1 MTRFYKHICK
11 YAKRLWRREDGSV
24 TIEFC
29 ILFPAFIVIFV
40 SAVDAGVLTM
50 RQMMLDRAVD
60 VAVRGLRL
68 GMWLP
73 LTRDDL
79 KSQICA
85 HTAIIPNCEESLLVE
100 LRRVSTDDWIMPT
113 TSAKCV
119 DRDEDIQPVTTF
131 TAGDSGD
138 MMLVRVCAI
147 LDPMF
152 PTTGIGLQL
161 PKDASGGY
169 ALVARSA
176 FVNEPN

>member
-1 MTRFYKHICK
+1 MTRIYTQISTRL
-11 YAKRLWRREDGSV
+11 KRLWRREDGSATV
-24 TIEFC
+24 EFC
-29 ILFPAFIVIFV
+29 ILFPAFIVVFV

-73 LTRDDL
+73 LTQEDL
-79 KSQICA
+79 KTQICA
-85 HTAIIPNCEESLLVE
+85 YTAIIPDCQDSILVE
-100 LRRVSTDDWIMPT
+100 LQRVSTDDWIMPT
-113 TSAKCV
+113 AATECV

-131 TAGDSGD
+131 VAGDSGD

-147 LDPMF
+147 LDPLF